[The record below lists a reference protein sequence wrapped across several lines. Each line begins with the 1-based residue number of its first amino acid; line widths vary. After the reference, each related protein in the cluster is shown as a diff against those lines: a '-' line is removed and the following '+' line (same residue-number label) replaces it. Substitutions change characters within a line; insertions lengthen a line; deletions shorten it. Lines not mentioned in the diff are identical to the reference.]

1 MNHVYRLVWNIAR
14 QCWQAVAEVARSH
27 GQAGSAATPLAL
39 APLALT
45 LFGAVTHAQ
54 VVGTLPTGGNVVA
67 GSGSIATAGSTMT
80 VTQSTARLAIDWQ
93 SFSIGA
99 GNTVQF
105 VQPSASA
112 VALNRVIGSDVS
124 VIQGALKAN
133 GQVFLLNPNGILFSP
148 TAQVDVGGIVASTLA
163 VSNADFLAGNY
174 TFAGTNSNAIIN
186 QGNITAVGNQDG
198 GGTVA
203 LIAAQITNTGT
214 LTAERGQVLLAA
226 GSKVTLDLGGPVKL
240 KVEQG
245 AIDAL
250 IANGGAIRADG
261 GQILLTAQAVGEL
274 TSTVINNTGVIEAR
288 TLVTGEQGQ
297 ILLLGG
303 MDKDRIEVGGTLDAS
318 APRGGNGGFIETSAA
333 YVETR
338 TDLRVNAGAAQGQ
351 GGSWLIDPYDYTINA
366 AAAGTIAA
374 ALNSDTSVTVTTA
387 TSNASYGG
395 SATTGS
401 GDITVA
407 SAITKS
413 SGGEATLTLRAD
425 RNIVVNSDIG
435 ASAGK
440 LNITLSA
447 ANAASATTGGVNI
460 NANLSANGG
469 NILIGGGAGTST
481 NGIGYALNLDA
492 SNAAVVVQQNRS
504 ITSSGGDITING
516 RSLLSAG
523 GSYSSVKGG
532 VYVKSGA
539 TILSGNGDLFITGE
553 SSNGLKNFGFGVEA
567 NSNTLTR
574 IGTGS
579 GTGRMVLNGVNS
591 GGDDGALGLINNG
604 SYDRLHFVAP
614 SVAHLVIKVNG
625 STKTVGYTYS
635 PPNSG
640 CGAVY
645 PNCGYLQVP
654 GANNSYLY
662 AAYDVVNMAT
672 LPLYVA
678 ISAGS
683 GGKVYD
689 GNTDATGISLS
700 ALGGPVGF
708 NVSSL
713 GSVSFS
719 TPSKNAATYFKLNS
733 SGLNPTTYTS
743 GGSSYAVSYYL
754 SGSYAITPKALTPTA
769 ANKVYDGTTA
779 ATLTAS
785 GLLGG
790 DVVNFNYTSGS
801 FSDKDVGNGKTVTAT
816 GVSLSGTDAGNYS
829 LGSTTVNATANITP
843 KEIAVGGL
851 TASNK
856 VYDASTSATIA
867 GTPVFNYA
875 APGAGTSSD
884 QKAYTGDTLT
894 LNVGAVSA
902 SFANKNVD
910 NGKAVSVSGYSLS
923 GADAGNYT
931 LVQPSGLTANITPAQ
946 LTINGLSANNKV
958 YDGTS
963 NATLSGTASLAG
975 LIGSDTVNLSGSA
988 SSGTF
993 ADPNAGSGKAVTA
1006 SLGGLSLSGAD
1017 ASNYQIA
1024 GVTSPL
1030 SANITAAAL
1039 SVTANNASK
1048 TYDGQAYSGG
1058 NGVSY
1063 SGFVNNESSS
1073 VLGGSL
1079 AYGGSSQGAVNAGS
1093 YTLTPSGLSSSNYSI
1108 SYTNG
1113 ALTVNPA
1120 TLTIT
1125 ANAASRTYGSANPAF
1140 SGTVTGFVAGQNA
1153 ANALGGSLAFSTSAT
1168 QSSNVGSYGLTG
1180 SGLTANNG
1188 NYVFVQAA
1196 GNASALTITPAAL
1209 SVTANNASKTYDG
1222 QAYSGGNGVSYSG
1235 FVNNESSSVLGGSL
1249 AYGGSSQG
1257 AVNAG
1262 SYTLT
1267 PSGLSSSNYSIS
1279 YTNGALTI
1287 AGGAATPAPAPVAVA
1302 EVKPEPQ
1309 QYMPKAALVPQFAD
1323 ANIDLRPSTKPLGT
1337 PDGLNYVFVGNTPA
1351 SNAVAAAA
1359 DIGGNAPIADGGSK
1373 RPTEEGIGSSY
1384 LPRSTLGPTN
1394 VFVLNGGV
1402 NTTPFVNLSQRNGNE

>member
-1 MNHVYRLVWNIAR
+1 MNHSYRVIWN
-14 QCWQAVAEVARSH
+14 CVLGVWQAVAETARGQGKSKSVATSLLVL
-27 GQAGSAATPLAL
+27 GGLGLTGLSPAL
-39 APLALT
+39 AQS
-45 LFGAVTHAQ
+45 V
-54 VVGTLPTGGNVVA
+54 LPTGGNVVA
-67 GSGSIATAGSTMT
+67 GSGSIAIAGSTMT

-105 VQPSASA
+105 VQPSTSA

-163 VSNADFLAGNY
+163 MSNADFLAGNY

-186 QGNITAVGNQDG
+186 QGNITAVGNQG
-198 GGTVA
+198 SGGTVA

-214 LTAERGQVLLAA
+214 LTAERGQVLLGA

-274 TSTVINNTGVIEAR
+274 TSTVINSTGVIEAR

-333 YVETR
+333 YVETMP
-338 TDLRVNAGAAQGQ
+338 DLRVNAGAAQGK
-351 GGSWLIDPYDYTINA
+351 GGAWLIDPYDYTINA
-366 AAAGTIAA
+366 AAASTITA

-387 TSNASYGG
+387 VSNTSYGG
-395 SATTGS
+395 SAVSGN

-413 SGGEATLTLRAD
+413 SGSEATLTLRAD

-447 ANAASATTGGVNI
+447 ANAASATTGGVDI

-469 NILIGGGAGTST
+469 NILIGGGTGTST

-532 VYVKSGA
+532 VYVKSGV
-539 TILSGNGDLFITGE
+539 TILSGDGDLFITGE

-579 GTGRMVLNGVNS
+579 GTGRIVLNGVNT

-625 STKTVGYTYS
+625 NTKAVTYTYS

-640 CGAVY
+640 CGAIY

-672 LPLYVA
+672 LPLYVS
-678 ISAGS
+678 ISAG

-689 GNTDATGISLS
+689 ANTDATGISLS
-700 ALGGPVGF
+700 SLGGPVGF

-754 SGSYAITPKALTPTA
+754 DGSYTITPKALTPAA

-779 ATLTAS
+779 AALTAS
-785 GLLGG
+785 GLLTG
-790 DVVNFNYTSGS
+790 DVVNFNYATGG

-816 GVSLSGTDAGNYS
+816 GVSLSGADAGNYS

-856 VYDASTSATIA
+856 LYDANTSATIA

-884 QKAYTGDTLT
+884 QKAYTGDSLT
-894 LNVGAVSA
+894 LNVGTVSA
-902 SFANKNVD
+902 SFANKNVG

-958 YDGTS
+958 YDGNT

-988 SSGTF
+988 ASGTF
-993 ADPNAGSGKAVTA
+993 ADPNAGNGKAATA
-1006 SLGGLSLSGAD
+1006 SLSGLSLSGAD
-1017 ASNYQIA
+1017 AGNYQIA

-1063 SGFVNNESSS
+1063 SGFVNNEDANA
-1073 VLGGSL
+1073 LGGSL
-1079 AYGGSSQGAVNAGS
+1079 AWGSSSQGAVNAGS
-1093 YTLTPSGLSSSNYSI
+1093 YTLTPSGLTSSNYNI

-1125 ANAASRTYGSANPAF
+1125 TNAASRTYGSANPAF

-1180 SGLTANNG
+1180 NGLTANNG
-1188 NYVFVQAA
+1188 NYVFVQAT

-1235 FVNNESSSVLGGSL
+1235 FVNNEDANALGGSL
-1249 AYGGSSQG
+1249 AWGSSSQG

-1267 PSGLSSSNYSIS
+1267 PSGLTSSNYNIS

-1287 AGGAATPAPAPVAVA
+1287 AGVAATPAAVA

-1323 ANIDLRPSTKPLGT
+1323 ANIDLRPSAKPLGT
-1337 PDGLNYVFVGNTPA
+1337 PNGLNYVFVDNTPA
-1351 SNAVAAAA
+1351 S
-1359 DIGGNAPIADGGSK
+1359 IADGGTK
-1373 RPTEEGIGSSY
+1373 RLTEEGIGTSY

-1394 VFVLNGGV
+1394 VFVLNGGI
-1402 NTTPFVNLSQRNGNE
+1402 NTTPFINLPQRNGNE